1 MDTIAPPTSRTLDSK
16 PIAPSLF
23 AHFVLRSSN
32 MQAMVDW
39 YSTVLAMRVV
49 HRNDFICFLTY
60 DEEHHRLAIVDI
72 AGLHAPDAQAW
83 GLAHVAYTF
92 REVGELLSTYRRLKA
107 KGIEPYRPIHHG
119 PTLSMYYRDPDG
131 NSVELQVDCYKTK
144 QEASAYFSTDAFRRN
159 PIGVAFDPE
168 ALAQAYEAGVSEAE
182 LLRQPDG
189 PAAPLQGRR

>member
-1 MDTIAPPTSRTLDSK
+1 MDTVLAVRTLEPK

-32 MQAMVDW
+32 MEAMVEW
-39 YSTVLAMRVV
+39 YKTMLAMHVV
-49 HRNDFICFLTY
+49 LRNDFICFLTY
-60 DEEHHRLAIVDI
+60 DEEHHRLAIVNI
-72 AGLHAPDAQAW
+72 EGLHAPDAKTW

-92 REVGELLSTYRRLKA
+92 RNVGELLSTYRRLKKA
-107 KGIEPYRPIHHG
+107 GIEPYRPIHHG

-131 NSVELQVDCYKTK
+131 NSVELQVDCFTTK
-144 QEASAYFSTDAFRRN
+144 EETAAYFHSRAFKGN

-168 ALAQAYEAGVSEAE
+168 TLVAAYEAGASEAE

-189 PAAPLQGRR
+189 PPAAMQRPS